1 VAYIDPFSAP
11 FASGGDEFLK
21 VFSYILTRVNAD
33 GGALGKKFEIVP
45 FDDKRQPAETLI
57 ALKNVTDQK
66 NPLCYAMQRIER
78 WCRAGSMVFPS
89 INARNP
95 DNRIL
100 YLNCGELATERTNES
115 ATPGTSGSP
124 TTWKCAAAQVRALR
138 KDVTKVYLL
147 NQDYLFGQ
155 SV

>member
-1 VAYIDPFSAP
+1 MTRFPAP

-21 VFSYILTRVNAD
+21 VFSYILTRMNAD

-45 FDDKRQPAETLI
+45 FDDKRQPAEALI
-57 ALKNVTDQK
+57 ALKNVTGQK

-100 YLNCGELATERTNES
+100 YLNCGELATERTNEKCDS
-115 ATPGTSGSP
+115 WHFRFSDNVEMRRRVSQGAAERCHQSLSSEPGLPVWPVGI
-124 TTWKCAAAQVRALR
+124 A
-138 KDVTKVYLL
+138 
-147 NQDYLFGQ
+147 
-155 SV
+155 